1 MNKPLSN
8 SGFNK
13 QCASTLLGEV
23 CDSNGTWHTGFMPYG
38 KLAEMIGTTTADL
51 MRRLRLLGIVEAD
64 ERGRHKLTRTA
75 IRKCH
80 GEVYWRKP
88 KGSPALQFDVILP
101 EGMVEVVT
109 NLEATNLPETEI
121 EKLRKAGLSQRD
133 IAFRLDLSQQAVSK
147 HLNSLPPRLTD
158 WPIVGT
164 WDEDDEGESDNQPS
178 LAA

>member
-1 MNKPLSN
+1 M
-8 SGFNK
+8 
-13 QCASTLLGEV
+13 
-23 CDSNGTWHTGFMPYG
+23 
-38 KLAEMIGTTTADL
+38 
-51 MRRLRLLGIVEAD
+51 
-64 ERGRHKLTRTA
+64 
-75 IRKCH
+75 
-80 GEVYWRKP
+80 
-88 KGSPALQFDVILP
+88 QFDVILP